1 VLALAKIIGN
11 APHLMVKSIVEKLR
25 RQDSELLRLYRLVG
39 HMPAAAAVGGH
50 GGVLPLA
57 DRQMV
62 IITKADAAI

>member
-50 GGVLPLA
+50 GGGSSA
-57 DRQMV
+57 S
-62 IITKADAAI
+62 